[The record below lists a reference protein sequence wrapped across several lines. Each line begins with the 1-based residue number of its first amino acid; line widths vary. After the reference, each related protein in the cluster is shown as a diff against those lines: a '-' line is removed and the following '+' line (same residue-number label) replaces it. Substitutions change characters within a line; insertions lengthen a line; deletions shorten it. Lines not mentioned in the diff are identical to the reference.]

1 MDSTP
6 LSVKEFEALKKKK
19 SHHMPM
25 ICRSL
30 LLLSKALRV
39 GLGEAV
45 WLVMVVGGAGRCVG
59 LVRPPHF
66 DTPFPSNDA
75 FSPLLP

>member
-1 MDSTP
+1 M
-6 LSVKEFEALKKKK
+6 V
-19 SHHMPM
+19 
-25 ICRSL
+25 CRSL
-30 LLLSKALRV
+30 LLLSQALGV

-45 WLVMVVGGAGRCVG
+45 WLVMVVRGAGSCVG

-75 FSPLLP
+75 FSSFLP